1 MRLGSKILERG
12 AFLGVMTLKLGQ
24 RRVRRGNRS
33 LMLIYPW
40 VKKKK
45 SWNSRKRGCSANND
59 EDGQNWRHRKS
70 NKEKATDLITTKLR
84 EVCNCNTC
92 WDTGNLCN
100 LIPRVSPLTIPYLVP
115 RALTLPCWSWK
126 RGWLSVRGV
135 LWDWQW
141 VDRFENAR
149 KCLWR
154 GMISLTFSDIRD
166 MPVRFCSHNSFLTI
180 PVFFRHHYTCL
191 IAKRT
196 KTMI

>member
-1 MRLGSKILERG
+1 
-12 AFLGVMTLKLGQ
+12 MTLKLGQ

-70 NKEKATDLITTKLR
+70 NKAKTDRSDYHKAYRGLQLQHLLGYR
-84 EVCNCNTC
+84 YLAS
-92 WDTGNLCN
+92 WNLCN

-141 VDRFENAR
+141 VDRFVNAR